1 MDFSNL
7 ENFADL
13 LELSFSPIVLI
24 SGVGLLLLSMVNRF
38 MQTTNRTRQL
48 IQSVEEQHEE
58 ERRDTIKQVK
68 ILYRRTNILK
78 WAITLVLGS
87 ILSTSLLILVISI
100 MSFGQIN
107 IQWIGLTFYYITLG
121 LLVGSVVLFLVDLTM
136 ATNALRVEASK
147 YLDIS

>member
-38 MQTTNRTRQL
+38 MQAINRTRQL
-48 IQSVEEQHEE
+48 IQAVEEQPEE
-58 ERRDTIKQVK
+58 EQGDTIKQVK

-78 WAITLVLGS
+78 LAISLVSGS

-100 MSFGQIN
+100 MSFAQIN
-107 IQWIGLTFYYITLG
+107 IQWLGLTFYYITLG

-147 YLDIS
+147 YLDIR